1 MNYYSFNIGD
11 YRRDTTYL
19 SRLEHSIYR
28 DLIDWYYLDEKPIPL
43 ETQVVIRRLRLATEE
58 EAKALQS
65 VLSDFFLQSDD
76 GFHHARI
83 DSDIAEYRH
92 QCDKNRENGKKGGRP
107 KSAKPLQHKAGNPL
121 GSESVATGNP
131 NESQNNPNQ
140 EPITNNQEPIVNPT
154 SLRDVPPSDFAKPKK
169 PAGVT
174 MSQWIKSLSGT
185 GEKLISDYKPL
196 WDYCEK
202 VGIPADWIEIA
213 WIQFRD
219 RYTTDEK
226 AKRKRY
232 TEWRRV
238 FKRAVEENWL
248 RLWFYSEADNQFRLS
263 TVGIAADLATKEAA

>member
-1 MNYYSFNIGD
+1 
-11 YRRDTTYL
+11 
-19 SRLEHSIYR
+19 
-28 DLIDWYYLDEKPIPL
+28 
-43 ETQVVIRRLRLATEE
+43 
-58 EAKALQS
+58 
-65 VLSDFFLQSDD
+65 
-76 GFHHARI
+76 
-83 DSDIAEYRH
+83 
-92 QCDKNRENGKKGGRP
+92 
-107 KSAKPLQHKAGNPL
+107 
-121 GSESVATGNP
+121 
-131 NESQNNPNQ
+131 
-140 EPITNNQEPIVNPT
+140 
-154 SLRDVPPSDFAKPKK
+154 
-169 PAGVT
+169 

-263 TVGIAADLATKEAA
+263 TVGIAADLATKDAA